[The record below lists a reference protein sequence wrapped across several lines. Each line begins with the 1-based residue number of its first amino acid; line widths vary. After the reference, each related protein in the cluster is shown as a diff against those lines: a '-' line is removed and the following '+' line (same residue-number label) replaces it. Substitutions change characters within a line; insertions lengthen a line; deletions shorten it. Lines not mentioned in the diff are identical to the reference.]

1 VAADGANVLNP
12 GPLLGAAL
20 VAAAVM
26 LTACGSTSVSPK
38 SVAGAA
44 TKTSSLKSYR
54 VQTTTTLKLGK
65 RDVTFKGDGV
75 FAPKGRRGRLSL
87 DMSALN
93 QISGAEGSPYNLG
106 YAQFVLDGTSI
117 YMRIP
122 LLKQLNPSLKPWVK
136 LDLGQAGR
144 TRALDFG
151 SFLQFGQGGDP
162 TQALEYL
169 RATGKLEKNGTD
181 TVRGVSTTPYK
192 GAVDLRKVADKAPEN
207 LRADL
212 RKNVDRVIAL
222 SGSSTIPDEVWVDEQ
237 GYVRKERYTEKL
249 ELQGHKV
256 DVEESVELF
265 DFGTPVIAPVPPAA
279 DVSDF
284 TAATTGSSS

>member
-1 VAADGANVLNP
+1 MRA
-12 GPLLGAAL
+12 PLLGVALAAS
-20 VAAAVM
+20 AM
-26 LTACGSTSVSPK
+26 LTACGSTAVSPK
-38 SVAGAA
+38 SVAEAA

-75 FAPKGRRGRLSL
+75 FAPRGRRGRLSL
-87 DMSALN
+87 DMSALK
-93 QISGAEGSPYNLG
+93 QISGAEGSPYNFG
-106 YAQFVLDGTSI
+106 YAEFVLEGTTI

-144 TRALDFG
+144 TQALDFG

-162 TQALEYL
+162 TQALQYL
-169 RATGKLEKNGTD
+169 RATGKLEKKGTD
-181 TVRGVSTTPYK
+181 RVRGVPTTHYK
-192 GAVDLRKVADKAPEN
+192 GAVDLRKVADKAPAN
-207 LRADL
+207 LRAEL
-212 RKNVDRVIAL
+212 RTNVDRLIAL
-222 SGSSTIPDEVWVDEQ
+222 TGSSTIPLDVWVDEH

-249 ELQGHKV
+249 ELQGQKV
-256 DVEESVELF
+256 DVEASVELF
-265 DFGTPVIAPVPPAA
+265 GFGTPVIAPVPPAA

-284 TAATTGSSS
+284 TATTGTSS

>member
-1 VAADGANVLNP
+1 VAD
-12 GPLLGAAL
+12 
-20 VAAAVM
+20 
-26 LTACGSTSVSPK
+26 
-38 SVAGAA
+38 AA

-106 YAQFVLDGTSI
+106 HAQFVLDGTTI

-151 SFLQFGQGGDP
+151 AFLQFGQGGDP

-169 RATGKLEKNGTD
+169 RATGKLDKEGTEKL
-181 TVRGVSTTPYK
+181 RGVSTTQYK
-192 GAVDLRKVADKAPEN
+192 GTVDLRKVAEKAPTT
-207 LRADL
+207 LRAEL
-212 RKNVDRVIAL
+212 RTNAKRLIAL
-222 SGSSTIPDEVWVDEQ
+222 TGSSKIPVDVWVDDG

-256 DVEESVELF
+256 DVVASVELS

-284 TAATTGSSS
+284 SAATTGFSS

>member
-1 VAADGANVLNP
+1 VAADGAHVLIRAS
-12 GPLLGAAL
+12 LLGSALAAG
-20 VAAAVM
+20 AVM
-26 LTACGSTSVSPK
+26 LTACGGSAVSPK
-38 SVAGAA
+38 SVADAA
-44 TKTSSLKSYR
+44 AKTSSLKSYR
-54 VQTTTTLKLGK
+54 VETTTTLKLGK
-65 RDVTFKGDGV
+65 RDVTFTGDGV

-93 QISGAEGSPYNLG
+93 QISGASGSPYNLG
-106 YAQFVLDGTSI
+106 YAQFVLDGTTI

-144 TRALDFG
+144 TRVADFG

-169 RATGKLEKNGTD
+169 RATGKLDKKGTES
-181 TVRGVSTTPYK
+181 VRGVSTTHYK
-192 GAVDLRKVADKAPEN
+192 GTIDLRKVADKAPAN
-207 LRADL
+207 LRAEL
-212 RKNVDRVIAL
+212 RTNAKRLIAL
-222 SGSSTIPDEVWVDEQ
+222 TGSSKIPVDVWVDKH

-249 ELQGHKV
+249 ALQGHKV
-256 DVEESVELF
+256 DVEASVELF
-265 DFGTPVIAPVPPAA
+265 GFGTPVIAPVPPAA

-284 TAATTGSSS
+284 SAVAPGTSS

>member
-1 VAADGANVLNP
+1 GRRELPEAHARPLDGGTRPRLEAGDYDQVAADGAHVLNP

-38 SVAGAA
+38 FVADAA
-44 TKTSSLKSYR
+44 TKTSSLRSYR
-54 VQTTTTLKLGK
+54 VQTTTTH
-65 RDVTFKGDGV
+65 
-75 FAPKGRRGRLSL
+75 
-87 DMSALN
+87 
-93 QISGAEGSPYNLG
+93 
-106 YAQFVLDGTSI
+106 
-117 YMRIP
+117 
-122 LLKQLNPSLKPWVK
+122 
-136 LDLGQAGR
+136 
-144 TRALDFG
+144 
-151 SFLQFGQGGDP
+151 
-162 TQALEYL
+162 
-169 RATGKLEKNGTD
+169 
-181 TVRGVSTTPYK
+181 YK
-192 GAVDLRKVADKAPEN
+192 GAVDLRKVADKAPAK
-207 LRADL
+207 LRAEL
-212 RKNVDRVIAL
+212 RTNVDRLIAL
-222 SGSSTIPDEVWVDEQ
+222 TGSSTIPVEVWVDEH